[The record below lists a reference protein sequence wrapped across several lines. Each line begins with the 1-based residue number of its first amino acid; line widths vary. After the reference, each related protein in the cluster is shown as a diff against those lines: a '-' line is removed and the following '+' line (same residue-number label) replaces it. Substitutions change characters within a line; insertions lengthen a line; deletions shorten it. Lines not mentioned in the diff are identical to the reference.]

1 MSQSRHTINQLDRKR
16 EFHRQSYYK
25 ALQEARVH
33 RKALSQL
40 HYNDETKQ
48 EVKAKIF
55 VDYNMLAETLLNT
68 INEYYHIDIKVLSRE
83 RNYVQGR
90 FFFYKYM
97 REHTTLSLNVLATF
111 ISNQHHSTIIYAI
124 KKFEDLHKTDRQ
136 FRQDYN
142 EIISKIQL

>member
-1 MSQSRHTINQLDRKR
+1 MNQSRHTISQLDRKR
-16 EFHRQSYYK
+16 EFHRQNYYK

-55 VDYNMLAETLLNT
+55 VDYNMLADTLLNA
-68 INEYYHIDIKVLSRE
+68 INEYYHIDIKSHSRE
-83 RNYVQGR
+83 RNFVQGR

-97 REHTTLSLNVLATF
+97 REHTTLSLKVLATF
-111 ISNQHHSTIIYAI
+111 ICNHDHSTVIYAL
-124 KKFEDLHKTDRQ
+124 KKFDDLHKTDRQ

>member
-1 MSQSRHTINQLDRKR
+1 MSQTRHTINQLDRKK

-111 ISNQHHSTIIYAI
+111 ISNQHHSTIIYAL

>member
-1 MSQSRHTINQLDRKR
+1 MTPSRHTISQLDRKR

-40 HYNDETKQ
+40 HYNDDTKQ

-55 VDYNMLAETLLNT
+55 VDYNMLADTLLNT
-68 INEYYHIDIKVLSRE
+68 INEYYHIDIKSHSRE
-83 RNYVQGR
+83 RNFVQGR

-97 REHTTLSLNVLATF
+97 REHTTLSLKVLATF
-111 ISNQHHSTIIYAI
+111 ISNQHHSTLIYAL
-124 KKFEDLHKTDRQ
+124 KKYEDLYKIDRQ
-136 FRQDYN
+136 FRNEYN
-142 EIISKIQL
+142 EIISKIEL

>member
-1 MSQSRHTINQLDRKR
+1 MTPSRHTISQLDRKR
-16 EFHRQSYYK
+16 EFHRQSYTK

-40 HYNDETKQ
+40 HYNDDTKQ

-55 VDYNMLAETLLNT
+55 VDYNMLADTLLNT
-68 INEYYHIDIKVLSRE
+68 INDYYHIDIKSHSRE

-97 REHTTLSLNVLATF
+97 RQHTTLSLKVLATF
-111 ISNQHHSTIIYAI
+111 ISNQHHSTLIYAL
-124 KKFEDLHKTDRQ
+124 KKYEDLYKIDRQ
-136 FRQDYN
+136 FRNEYN
-142 EIISKIQL
+142 EIISKIEL

>member
-1 MSQSRHTINQLDRKR
+1 MNQSRHTINQLDRKR
-16 EFHRQSYYK
+16 EFHRQSYTK

-40 HYNDETKQ
+40 HYTDDTKQ

-55 VDYNMLAETLLNT
+55 VDYNMLADTLLNT
-68 INEYYHIDIKVLSRE
+68 INDYYHIDIKSHSRE
-83 RNYVQGR
+83 RNFVQGR

-97 REHTTLSLNVLATF
+97 REHTTLSLNVLSTF
-111 ISNQHHSTIIYAI
+111 IFNQHHSTVIHAL
-124 KKFEDLHKTDRQ
+124 KKFDDLHKTDRQ

>member
-1 MSQSRHTINQLDRKR
+1 MNQSRHTISQLDRKR
-16 EFHRQSYYK
+16 EFHRQSYTK

-40 HYNDETKQ
+40 HYNDDTKQ
-48 EVKAKIF
+48 EVKAKVF
-55 VDYNMLAETLLNT
+55 VDYNMLADTLLNA
-68 INEYYHIDIKVLSRE
+68 INDYYHIDIKGHSRE
-83 RNYVQGR
+83 RNFVQGR

-97 REHTTLSLNVLATF
+97 REHTTLSLKVLATF
-111 ISNQHHSTIIYAI
+111 ISNQHHSTVIYAL
-124 KKFEDLHKTDRQ
+124 KKFDDLHKTDRQ

>member
-1 MSQSRHTINQLDRKR
+1 MNQSRHTISQLDRKR
-16 EFHRQSYYK
+16 EFHRQSYTK

-40 HYNDETKQ
+40 HYNDDTKQ

-55 VDYNMLAETLLNT
+55 VDYNMLADTLLNA
-68 INEYYHIDIKVLSRE
+68 INEYYHIDIKSNSRE
-83 RNYVQGR
+83 RNFVQGR

-111 ISNQHHSTIIYAI
+111 ISNQHHSTVIYAL
-124 KKFEDLHKTDRQ
+124 KKFDDLHKTDRQ

>member
-1 MSQSRHTINQLDRKR
+1 MTPSRHTISQLDRKR
-16 EFHRQSYYK
+16 EFHRQSYHK

-40 HYNDETKQ
+40 HYTDDTKQ

-55 VDYNMLAETLLNT
+55 VDYNMLADTLLNT
-68 INEYYHIDIKVLSRE
+68 INEYYHIDIKSNSRE
-83 RNYVQGR
+83 RNFVQGR

-97 REHTTLSLNVLATF
+97 REHTTLSLKVLATF
-111 ISNQHHSTIIYAI
+111 ICNHDHSTVIYAL
-124 KKFEDLHKTDRQ
+124 KKFDDLHKTDRQ

-142 EIISKIQL
+142 EIISKIEL

>member
-1 MSQSRHTINQLDRKR
+1 MTPSRHTISQLDRKR
-16 EFHRQSYYK
+16 EFHRQSYHK

-55 VDYNMLAETLLNT
+55 VDYNMLADTLLNT
-68 INEYYHIDIKVLSRE
+68 INEYYHIDIKNLSRE
-83 RNYVQGR
+83 RNFVQGR

-97 REHTTLSLNVLATF
+97 REHTTLSLKVLATF
-111 ISNQHHSTIIYAI
+111 ICNQHHSTLIYAL
-124 KKFEDLHKTDRQ
+124 KKYEDLYKIDRQ
-136 FRQDYN
+136 FRNEYN
-142 EIISKIQL
+142 EIISKIEL